1 MAKEGILDELNPDGA
16 PFLFATGEPPSA
28 AAQDDDVYLTV
39 TAATP
44 PEAVS
49 TIDIILSVEYAERA
63 IDQLQAAVAAA
74 KKSNRC

>member
-1 MAKEGILDELNPDGA
+1 MDEVHAEGA
-16 PFLFATGEPPSA
+16 PFLFATGAPPSA

-63 IDQLQAAVAAA
+63 IDQLRVAVVAA
-74 KKSNRC
+74 KGSDRR